1 MSFHLKHLL
10 FCVSD
15 AARCD
20 MDFLTLFAIYV
31 VVVLTCIVLV
41 CKYSGQQQTPF
52 SIVFNFVGK
61 VKKMGILTMLLQ
73 ADTVWRCFTEFNIN
87 CIHR

>member
-1 MSFHLKHLL
+1 MVSFYLKHLL
-10 FCVSD
+10 FCVFD

-52 SIVFNFVGK
+52 SIVFNCVAK
-61 VKKMGILTMLLQ
+61 VRK
-73 ADTVWRCFTEFNIN
+73 
-87 CIHR
+87 